1 MRHPF
6 EIQEVGAGSPV
17 VFLHGCPTPPALL
30 LPLAQ
35 GIASGHRALVVAL
48 PGYGGTPS
56 LPGAY
61 DLRRLYDALESEL
74 LGRVS
79 GEIAIVG
86 FSSGGYHALSLA
98 LRDRLRVH
106 TVVSL
111 AGFAS
116 FSTSEREA
124 LRGFVAAIRAGADVD
139 DLLPARFLSPAF
151 AAAHPRA
158 VDDVK
163 RWRQATTAEGLAS
176 ELTALA
182 GSEDLRPRLSSIEA
196 RVVCRVGELDAACP
210 VAASRGIVASVK
222 RGRLEVVPRAGHAL
236 IHEDLDGTLTSL
248 REALARA

>member
-1 MRHPF
+1 ML
-6 EIQEVGAGSPV
+6 PV
-17 VFLHGCPTPPALL
+17 
-30 LPLAQ
+30 AQ
-35 GIASGHRALVVAL
+35 AIASGHRSLVVAL

-61 DLRRLYDALESEL
+61 DLDHLHDALESEL
-74 LGRVS
+74 RARIT
-79 GEIAIVG
+79 GEMAIVG

-116 FSTSEREA
+116 LTTVEREA
-124 LRGFVAAIRAGADVD
+124 IRQFVGAIGLGADLESV
-139 DLLPARFLSPAF
+139 LAARFLSPTF

-158 VDDVK
+158 VEDVK
-163 RWRQATTAEGLAS
+163 RWPHATAPEKLAS
-176 ELTALA
+176 ELEALA
-182 GSEDLRPRLSSIEA
+182 LSDDLRPRLSSLEA
-196 RVVCRVGELDAACP
+196 RVVCRVGELDVACP
-210 VAASRGIVASVK
+210 VAASRAIVASVK

-236 IHEDLDGTLTSL
+236 IHEDLDGSLTSV